1 MNLIKIDK
9 RALSILLVPIIFIGF
24 SFLSSA
30 KSASLTS
37 VSVTLSNPR
46 LSFHGALDGS
56 NVVGTSQV
64 TIDTGSIKPSLSTAQ
79 LQNGDSISIGDTNSL
94 ANYTVSTTNPAGAFS
109 LTSVLLAGDA
119 DTNDDVISTQSGSLT
134 VRFTTATA
142 INNGRFRILIPSTT
156 SDLDAADGIP
166 DRDTYDMSNS
176 LPTVT
181 CPNNATTT
189 YDFFSVTNGNNGDA
203 TASAITISGVDYHS
217 FECAYSGTGGVG
229 TAFDGSSNDYIT
241 IASLINPAPESG
253 HTTGTADTQNII
265 VQHLDSSFNVDD
277 STAVAVGVIEAVK
290 VSASVPA
297 SISFS
302 IAGVSSSTSTCGIT
316 TDVTTTAA
324 AVPFGEVSLA
334 AFNEAAQ
341 TLTVTTNAVNGYSVT
356 AIENDQLGLDGAT
369 CTGDNT
375 GNSCIRDSAGDDT
388 LMSHTAF
395 DNWDTT
401 SNKGFAYS
409 IHNADAATVPFEYN
423 TTSGNCSGGSY
434 CAKQFADSEDSQV
447 AQSIFSSATVAD
459 SENVNV
465 CYRVIPDVVTAA
477 GDYENYITYTATAT
491 F

>member
-1 MNLIKIDK
+1 MQLIKIDK
-9 RALSILLVPIIFIGF
+9 RALSVLLVPIIFVGF
-24 SFLSSA
+24 SFLNSA

-46 LSFHGALDGS
+46 LSFHGALDAS

-64 TIDTGSIKPSLSTAQ
+64 TIDTGSGKPSLSTAQ
-79 LQNGDSISIGDTNSL
+79 LQNGDTVAIGNSDSL
-94 ANYTVSTTNPAGAFS
+94 GVYTISTTSPASEFTLG
-109 LTSVLLAGDA
+109 SVLLAGDA
-119 DTNDDVISTQSGSLT
+119 DDDDDAISTQSATLT

-142 INNGRFRILIPSTT
+142 INNGRFRILVPALA
-156 SDLDAADGIP
+156 SDLNSADGIP
-166 DRDTYDMSNS
+166 DRDLYDFTNGT
-176 LPTVT
+176 PTVT
-181 CPNNATTT
+181 CPTDISG
-189 YDFFSVTNGNNGDA
+189 YDFVAGTA
-203 TASAITISGVDYHS
+203 TASAITISSVDYHS

-229 TAFDGSSNDYIT
+229 SPFDGTTNDYVT

-253 HTTGTADTQNII
+253 HTTGTADTQNIV

-302 IAGVSSSTSTCGIT
+302 IAGVASSTSTCGIT

-324 AVPFGEVSLA
+324 AVPFGEVSIS

-356 AIENDQLGLDGAT
+356 AIENDQLGINGDT
-369 CTGDNT
+369 CAGDNT
-375 GNSCIRDSAGDDT
+375 GTSCIRDSAGDDT

-395 DNWDTT
+395 DNWDSTT
-401 SNKGFAYS
+401 NKGFAYS
-409 IHNADAATVPFEYN
+409 IHNSDANTVPFEYN
-423 TTSGNCSGGSY
+423 TTTGNCTGGTY
-434 CAKQFADSEDSQV
+434 CAKQFADSEDSQA
-447 AQSIFSSATVAD
+447 AQSIFSSTTVAD
-459 SENVNV
+459 SQNINV
-465 CYRVIPDVVTAA
+465 CYRLIPDVITAA
-477 GDYENYITYTATAT
+477 GDYENYLTYTATAT